1 MSLDHIF
8 GVASTALNAQT
19 VRMNTTASN
28 MANASSV
35 SSTEE
40 GAYRAKRPIF
50 KALVNE
56 SMTNQ
61 GAPYVGGVKVA
72 RITDDTTP
80 IRKVFQPGNP
90 MADQDGF
97 IYQSNVSEVGEMVD
111 MMAAAR
117 SYQNN
122 VEVINTARQL
132 LMRTLEITK
141 A

>member
-56 SMTNQ
+56 SLTNQ

-72 RITDDTTP
+72 KITDDTTP

-97 IYQSNVSEVGEMVD
+97 VYQSNVSEVGEMVD

>member
-28 MANASSV
+28 MANAASI

-40 GAYRAKRPIF
+40 GAFRAKRAVF

-72 RITDDTTP
+72 QIADDPTP
-80 IRKVFQPGNP
+80 VRKVFQPGNP
-90 MADQDGF
+90 MADKDGF

-132 LMRTLEITK
+132 LLRTLEITK